1 MTSYIP
7 DAVRH
12 RVIEAFGNRC
22 SYCLAAQRYV
32 LSKLEI
38 ERIIPVTQDGS
49 NDDVNLCLACRL
61 CNLYISDQIEAVD
74 PVTKVIVALFNPH
87 TDLERSLPMGY
98 GWWGTDGAIII
109 GVSPIGRATVEALRL
124 NNEIAVEVRRNWAL
138 VGWHPPSGA
147 R

>member
-12 RVIEAFGNRC
+12 RVTEAFGNRC

-38 ERIIPVTQDGS
+38 EHIIPVTLGGS
-49 NDDVNLCLACRL
+49 NDEVNLCPACRL
-61 CNLYISDQIEAVD
+61 CNLYKSNQIEAVD
-74 PVTKVIVALFNPH
+74 PVTKAIVALFNPRTQAWSDH
-87 TDLERSLPMGY
+87 FQ
-98 GWWGTDGAIII
+98 WGTDGAIII

-124 NNEIAVEVRRNWAL
+124 NNEIAVEVRRNWVL
-138 VGWHPPSGA
+138 VGWHPLSDA

>member
-32 LSKLEI
+32 FSKLEI
-38 ERIIPVTQDGS
+38 ERIIPVTLGGS
-49 NDDVNLCLACRL
+49 NDEVNPCLA
-61 CNLYISDQIEAVD
+61 
-74 PVTKVIVALFNPH
+74 F
-87 TDLERSLPMGY
+87 
-98 GWWGTDGAIII
+98 
-109 GVSPIGRATVEALRL
+109 GRATVEAIRL
-124 NNEIAVEVRRNWAL
+124 NNEIAVEARRNWVL
-138 VGWHPPSGA
+138 VGWHPPSDA